1 MNNYGSDNPNL
12 VCDIDDSGKQV
23 GHKEDFSSRFPNS
36 SDVLFEDNDFEGD
49 YIGKLIES
57 FWSSVNRVLASHSK
71 LVRTILLALLF
82 LLYNLY
88 LIVSLHQGVSK
99 KASLDFCSD
108 VGFLFILTIIVY
120 TGLSYYYIIKPLYR
134 RLMTTEQGIK
144 IHKSLIIPISR
155 LLQKMMN
162 WRHIRLVIALTF
174 MVILKVFI
182 IHDTSVTGD
191 YRRLVSYLGIWL
203 IVLLGLLF
211 SAHPGHVVWRHVLW
225 GLGLQFLMGLLILRW
240 SLGKAVFDCIGSKVK
255 TFLDYTDAGSGF
267 VFGYLV
273 TQQPFYPGALNG
285 TTAKLVT
292 EEINNSKGI
301 GFVFMFKVL
310 SIIYFFNFMVS
321 ILFHLGAMNWL
332 VSKIGWLL
340 QLTVGTTACES
351 MNAAGNI
358 FLGQTE
364 APLLIK
370 PYLTKMTKSEIH
382 AVMTGGFATIAG
394 SVLAAYI
401 SFGIDASHL
410 LSASVMSAPA
420 ALAFSKLF
428 YPETKKS
435 KTSSD
440 ILPKVESKYLLLLQY
455 SIYSFSLYF
464 ISFLLQA
471 RTPMF

>member
-1 MNNYGSDNPNL
+1 MTDLGSDNPNF
-12 VCDIDDSGKQV
+12 VCDIDVSGKQSCL
-23 GHKEDFSSRFPNS
+23 KDSLRSPNS
-36 SDVLFEDNDFEGD
+36 SDVIFEDNEFEGD
-49 YIGKLIES
+49 YVGKLIEN
-57 FWSSVNRVLASHSK
+57 FWTSVNKVLLSHKK
-71 LVRTILLALLF
+71 LVRTLLVAVVF
-82 LLYNLY
+82 LLYNLF

-99 KASLDFCSD
+99 KTSLDFCSD
-108 VGFLFILTIIVY
+108 VGFLFILTIFVY
-120 TGLSYYYIIKPLYR
+120 TGLCYYFIIKPLYR

-144 IHKSLIIPISR
+144 IHKSLILPSLR
-155 LLQKMMN
+155 LLQKLTK
-162 WRHIRLVIALTF
+162 WRYSRLIFAFGFIL
-174 MVILKVFI
+174 ILKIFI
-182 IHDTSVTGD
+182 IHDTSVTGE
-191 YRRLVSYLGIWL
+191 YRRLVSYLGIWV
-203 IVLLGLLF
+203 IVLLGFLF

-240 SLGKAVFDCIGSKVK
+240 SLGKAVFDCIGTKVK

-273 TQQPFYPGALNG
+273 TQQPFYTGALND
-285 TTAKLVT
+285 TTAKIVA
-292 EEINNSKGI
+292 EDINNSKGI
-301 GFVFMFKVL
+301 GFIFMFKVL

-321 ILFHLGAMNWL
+321 ILFHLGAMNWM
-332 VSKIGWLL
+332 VSKIGWFL
-340 QLTVGTTACES
+340 QITVGTTACES

-401 SFGIDASHL
+401 SFGIAASHL

-435 KTSSD
+435 KTSAD
-440 ILPKVESKYLLLLQY
+440 ILPRVESKYLLL
-455 SIYSFSLYF
+455 
-464 ISFLLQA
+464 
-471 RTPMF
+471 PMSTVAKC

>member
-1 MNNYGSDNPNL
+1 MTDFGSDNPNF
-12 VCDIDDSGKQV
+12 VCDIDESAGKQ
-23 GHKEDFSSRFPNS
+23 GGLKDNLRSANS
-36 SDVLFEDNDFEGD
+36 SDVSFEDNDFEGD
-49 YIGKLIES
+49 YVGKLIEN
-57 FWSSVNRVLASHSK
+57 FWTSVNLALLSHKK
-71 LVRTILLALLF
+71 LVRTLLLASVF

-99 KASLDFCSD
+99 KTSLDFCSD
-108 VGFLFILTIIVY
+108 VGFLFILTIFVY
-120 TGLSYYYIIKPLYR
+120 TGLCYDYIIKPLYR
-134 RLMTTEQGIK
+134 RLMTTEQGNK
-144 IHKSLIIPISR
+144 IQKSLILPSLR
-155 LLQKMMN
+155 LLQNIMK
-162 WRHIRLVIALTF
+162 WRYSRLFLALSF
-174 MVILKVFI
+174 ILILKIFI
-182 IHDTSVTGD
+182 IYDTSVTGEH
-191 YRRLVSYLGIWL
+191 RRLVSYLGIWV

-240 SLGKAVFDCIGSKVK
+240 SLGKAVFDCIGTKVK

-273 TQQPFYPGALNG
+273 TQQPFYVGALND
-285 TTAKLVT
+285 TTAKLVA
-292 EEINNSKGI
+292 EDINNSKGI
-301 GFVFMFKVL
+301 GFIFMFKVL

-321 ILFHLGAMNWL
+321 ILFHMGAMNWL

-340 QLTVGTTACES
+340 QITVGTTACES

-370 PYLTKMTKSEIH
+370 PYLAKMTKSEIH

-435 KTSSD
+435 KTSAD
-440 ILPKVESKYLLLLQY
+440 ILPKVESKYLLLL
-455 SIYSFSLYF
+455 
-464 ISFLLQA
+464 LL
-471 RTPMF
+471 TLMHNIVII

>member
-1 MNNYGSDNPNL
+1 MDPSDNEK
-12 VCDIDDSGKQV
+12 SQ
-23 GHKEDFSSRFPNS
+23 NS
-36 SDVLFEDNDFEGD
+36 SEVFFEDNDFEGD
-49 YIGKLIES
+49 YLGKMIEN
-57 FWSSVNRVLASHSK
+57 FWASVHRYTVSHRK
-71 LVRTILLALLF
+71 LVRSLF
-82 LLYNLY
+82 LSLVFVLYNAY
-88 LIVSLHQGVSK
+88 LIASLHQGVTR
-99 KASLDFCSD
+99 KACLDFCSD
-108 VGFLFILTIIVY
+108 VGFLFIVTIIVY

-144 IHKSLIIPISR
+144 IHKSLILPTSE
-155 LLQKMMN
+155 LFQKALK
-162 WRHIRLVIALTF
+162 WRHSRLVISLVF
-174 MVILKVFI
+174 ILILKVFI
-182 IHDTSVTGD
+182 IYDTSVTGEH
-191 YRRLVSYLGIWL
+191 RRLVSYLGIWV

-240 SLGKAVFDCIGSKVK
+240 SLGKAVFDCIGTKVK

-273 TQQPFYPGALNG
+273 TQQPFYPGALND
-285 TTAKLVT
+285 TTAKAVA
-292 EEINNSKGI
+292 EDINGTKGI

-321 ILFHLGAMNWL
+321 ILFYMGVMNWL

-370 PYLTKMTKSEIH
+370 PYLAKMTKSEIH

-401 SFGIDASHL
+401 SFGIEASHL

-435 KTSSD
+435 KTTAD
-440 ILPKVESKYLLLLQY
+440 ILPKVESKYLYCRFDYIVAYLKA
-455 SIYSFSLYF
+455 SIYRRGF
-464 ISFLLQA
+464 QC
-471 RTPMF
+471 P